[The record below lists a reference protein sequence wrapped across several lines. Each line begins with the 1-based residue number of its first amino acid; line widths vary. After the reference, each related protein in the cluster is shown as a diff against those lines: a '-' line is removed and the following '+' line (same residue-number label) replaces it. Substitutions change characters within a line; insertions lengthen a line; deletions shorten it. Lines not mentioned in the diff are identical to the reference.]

1 VEVRDR
7 INLPSLAII
16 GPVMQ
21 LFEAFLGAATGA
33 QLCSIR
39 MHRTGPYASAS
50 KKAVVPPPNK

>member
-21 LFEAFLGAATGA
+21 LFEAHLGAATAGRVA
-33 QLCSIR
+33 I
-39 MHRTGPYASAS
+39 
-50 KKAVVPPPNK
+50 AVALS